1 MQINILDAKNQLSQ
15 LIRSV
20 EAGKQVLIARRGQPV
35 VQLVPVSAQAA
46 IAPGMGHAAAIIN
59 WLAEHPLPTYAQR
72 KSREIDH
79 AVAEARAS
87 WD

>member
-20 EAGKQVLIARRGQPV
+20 EAGKQVLIARRGEPV
-35 VQLVPVSAQAA
+35 AQLVPVNRKVATAA
-46 IAPGMGHAAAIIN
+46 GTGRAATILH
-59 WLAEHPLPTYAQR
+59 WLAEHPLPSYAQR
-72 KSREIDH
+72 KSTEIDH
-79 AVAEARAS
+79 AIAEARAS

>member
-20 EAGKQVLIARRGQPV
+20 EAGKQVLIARRGEPV
-35 VQLVPVSAQAA
+35 AQLVPVNRSAATMPETGRAA
-46 IAPGMGHAAAIIN
+46 TILH

-72 KSREIDH
+72 KSTEIDH
-79 AVAEARAS
+79 AIAETRAS

>member
-35 VQLVPVSAQAA
+35 AQLVPVTGKAA
-46 IAPGMGHAAAIIN
+46 IAPGAGHAATILR
-59 WLAEHPLPTYAQR
+59 WLDEHPMPAYAQR

-79 AVAEARAS
+79 AIAEARAS